1 MRGAIRDMNLK
12 TRFEREEAARAMVR
26 QGAQPNIIAKTTGCN
41 LLWVE
46 QLVRKAGGRQ
56 IEYQVET

>member
-1 MRGAIRDMNLK
+1 MK

-26 QGAQPNIIAKTTGCN
+26 QGVQPNIIAKATGCN

-46 QLVRKAGGRQ
+46 QLVRKAGGRPT
-56 IEYQVET
+56 EYQVST